1 MYIPKITLDRT
12 SGIPLHRQIS
22 LPIEEA
28 IVGGEL
34 EPGTLIE
41 NEIDLARRV
50 GVSRPTARRAMQT
63 LVDHGLLLRKRGT
76 GSVVAPRAA
85 HRLAQMP
92 SLNTDLRAA
101 GEQPTTEV
109 VTYNYK
115 LATTAIAEKLGV
127 DVGAQVVELERLRLR
142 NGTPMAI
149 LYNWLPVAIAPSR
162 EELEERGL
170 YELLAER
177 GITVASTHQTVSAM
191 RPDRREARLLAI
203 STRQPVLTI
212 ERTAY
217 DSAGQIVEW
226 GLHTHRGDLYQYT
239 STVFA
244 ATE

>member
-12 SGIPLHRQIS
+12 SDIPLHRQIS

-28 IVGGEL
+28 IIGGEL
-34 EPGTLIE
+34 TPGTLIE
-41 NEIDLARRV
+41 NEIDLAQRV

-63 LVDHGLLLRKRGT
+63 LVDRGLLLRKRGT

-85 HRLAQMP
+85 HRPAHMP
-92 SLNTDLRAA
+92 SLNTDLRNA
-101 GEQPTTEV
+101 GEHPTTQV
-109 VTYNYK
+109 LTYNDK
-115 LATTAIAEKLGV
+115 LATAAIAAKLGV
-127 DVGAQVVELERLRLR
+127 DVGTQVVELERLRLR

-149 LYNWLPVAIAPSR
+149 LYNWLPVAIMPAR
-162 EELEERGL
+162 EDLEERGL
-170 YELLAER
+170 YELLAEK
-177 GITVASTHQTVSAM
+177 GIIVASTQQTVSAL

-217 DSAGQIVEW
+217 DTTGKIIEW

-239 STVFA
+239 SRVF
-244 ATE
+244 TQPQ